1 MVNCLLRLCEAAL
14 DQLEHELLSK
24 GDFRSSGLRALSRG
38 VYGRAQ
44 AVFIGFRVE
53 VLPKGDFQQDA

>member
-38 VYGRAQ
+38 VYGRA
-44 AVFIGFRVE
+44 
-53 VLPKGDFQQDA
+53 